1 MGHLMGYAR
10 VSTADQDL
18 GLQLEALRS
27 AGCRD
32 ERIFYDTASGA
43 RTARPGL
50 ETCLRTLAAGDT
62 LVVWRLDR
70 LGRSMTH
77 LVTIIE
83 ELLGRQVGFR
93 AICDGAIDTTTA
105 SGELMFH
112 IFSALAQFERRLI
125 QERTRAG
132 IAAARAR
139 GKHGGRKPRH
149 AEEPRVRTAYA
160 MYVDQHVSV
169 ADICQT
175 LRISQATFYR
185 YVALG
190 RRAAEGRGESHGG
203 VSGEIRSSQAGIH

>member
-1 MGHLMGYAR
+1 MGHLIGYAR

-18 GLQLEALRS
+18 SLQLEALRL

-32 ERIFYDTASGA
+32 TWIFRDTASGA

-50 ETCLRTLAAGDT
+50 EACLRTLAPGDT

-70 LGRSMTH
+70 LGRSMAH
-77 LVTIIE
+77 LVTVIE

-93 AICDGAIDTTTA
+93 ALCDGAIDTTTA
-105 SGELMFH
+105 SGELVFH

-132 IAAARAR
+132 LAAARAR
-139 GKHGGRKPRH
+139 GKQGGRKPRC
-149 AEEPRVRTAYA
+149 ADEPRVRMAYT
-160 MYVDQHVSV
+160 MYVDQRLTV

-185 YVALG
+185 YVTLG
-190 RRAAEGRGESHGG
+190 RRAADGL
-203 VSGEIRSSQAGIH
+203 